1 LIREARRDEAKALAE
16 LQREMLGWREN
27 GGTQVVPFP
36 PNPIDVGYTIELET
50 TLATP

>member
-1 LIREARRDEAKALAE
+1 VLEGNERARRFYKV
-16 LQREMLGWREN
+16 LGWREN
-27 GGTQVVPFP
+27 GDTRVVPFP